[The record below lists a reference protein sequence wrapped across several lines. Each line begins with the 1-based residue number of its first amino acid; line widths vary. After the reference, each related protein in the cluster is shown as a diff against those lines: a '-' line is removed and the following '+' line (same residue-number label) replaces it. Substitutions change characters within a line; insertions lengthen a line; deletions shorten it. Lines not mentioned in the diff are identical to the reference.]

1 MIQGTLENF
10 IKIFKD
16 HAEADTDLQYFAY
29 GEVFLV
35 EERMQSD
42 PDFAVPLLW
51 LDEPEILPDRNR
63 TNLYINKFNTA
74 VWLIVQLEATADYVL
89 IEETYAAAHAK
100 LDKVVAMLYKLERER
115 AIVDFK
121 IGKEEAIS
129 RAFVRTGTLI
139 GWRAELSL
147 SLQTTT
153 IHHVS

>member
-1 MIQGTLENF
+1 MIQGTLQNF

-16 HAEADTDLQYFAY
+16 HADADEELQYFAY

-42 PDFAVPLLW
+42 PNFALPLLW
-51 LDEPEILPDRNR
+51 LDEPEISPARNR
-63 TNLYINKFNTA
+63 TNLYINQFSTA
-74 VWLIVQLEATADYVL
+74 VWLIVQLDSTADYEG
-89 IEETYAAAHAK
+89 IEETYAAAHAQ

-115 AIVDFK
+115 EIVEFK

-129 RAFVRTGTLI
+129 RAFVRTSNLI
-139 GWRAELSL
+139 GWRAELQL

-153 IHHVS
+153 IHHQV

>member
-51 LDEPEILPDRNR
+51 LDEPEISPDRNR

-115 AIVDFK
+115 AIVEFK

>member
-1 MIQGTLENF
+1 MILGTLENF

-16 HAEADTDLQYFAY
+16 HAECDTDLQYFAY

-42 PDFAVPLLW
+42 PDFALPLLW
-51 LDEPEILPDRNR
+51 LDEPEISPDRNR
-63 TNLYINKFNTA
+63 TNLYINKFSTA
-74 VWLIVQLEATADYVL
+74 VWLIVQLDATADYVA

-115 AIVDFK
+115 AIVEFK

>member
-16 HAEADTDLQYFAY
+16 HAEAETDLQYFAY

-51 LDEPEILPDRNR
+51 LDEPEISPDRNR

-74 VWLIVQLEATADYVL
+74 VWLIVQLEATADYVA

-115 AIVDFK
+115 AIVEFK

>member
-1 MIQGTLENF
+1 MIQGKIEYF
-10 IKIFKD
+10 FKIFKD

-51 LDEPEILPDRNR
+51 LDEPEISPDRNR
-63 TNLYINKFNTA
+63 TNLYINKFSTA
-74 VWLIVQLEATADYVL
+74 VWLIVQLDATADYVA

-115 AIVDFK
+115 AIVEFK

-139 GWRAELSL
+139 GWRAELQL

>member
-51 LDEPEILPDRNR
+51 LDEPEISPDRNR

-74 VWLIVQLEATADYVL
+74 VWLIVQLDATADYVA

-115 AIVDFK
+115 AIVEFK